1 MTIACDD
8 APRTTCM
15 QLEPLNILIVDDT
28 PENLVVLEALLRRD
42 GVQLLA
48 ARSGAEALELLLVH
62 EVALAVLDVQMP
74 DMDGF
79 ELAELMRGAERTKRV
94 PIIFITAATRDP
106 QRVFQ
111 GYESGAVDFLFKP
124 IEPHILNSKVD
135 VFLELAD
142 QRRRATHALRLNEL
156 FVAIVGHD
164 LRNPLAAMLTAA
176 EQLADQLSDDRQ
188 LRTLRR
194 MLSAGDRMTAMI
206 EQLLDLTRARLGS
219 GLGFIRV
226 RERVDVGDLV
236 KRAVDELRAGHPGR
250 EIALSSAQDC
260 PVSGD
265 PERLVQM
272 FSNLVG
278 NAVTHGIADTAIAVT
293 VLGNLGDI
301 VVEVRNQGV
310 IPADRIATLFE
321 PFRARPREAARSSG
335 LGLGLFISHQIAVA
349 HGGEITV
356 ESAADTGTV
365 VTVRLP
371 RADDAGAM
379 AVSRSRTRTY

>member
-1 MTIACDD
+1 ML
-8 APRTTCM
+8 
-15 QLEPLNILIVDDT
+15 LEPLKILIVDDT
-28 PENLVVLEALLRRD
+28 PENLVVLDALLRRD
-42 GVQLLA
+42 GVQILA

-94 PIIFITAATRDP
+94 PIIFITAGTRDP

-124 IEPHILNSKVD
+124 IEPHILNSKVG

-142 QRRRATHALRLNEL
+142 QRRRATQALRLNEL

-164 LRNPLAAMLTAA
+164 LRNPLAAMLAAA

-194 MLSAGDRMTAMI
+194 MISAGDRMTALI

-219 GLGFIRV
+219 GLGFVRV
-226 RERVDVGDLV
+226 RESVDVGELV
-236 KRAVDELRAGHPGR
+236 ARAVDELRAGHPGR
-250 EIALSSAQDC
+250 QIAVSSAHDC
-260 PVSGD
+260 TASGD
-265 PERLVQM
+265 PERLVQL

-278 NAVTHGIADTAIAVT
+278 NAVTHGTADAAITVAVI
-293 VLGNLGDI
+293 GRLGDI
-301 VVEVRNQGV
+301 VVEVRNDGV
-310 IPADRIATLFE
+310 IPPERIATLFE
-321 PFRARPREAARSSG
+321 PFRARPRDAVRTAG
-335 LGLGLFISHQIAVA
+335 LGLGLYISHQIAAA
-349 HGGEITV
+349 HGGDISV
-356 ESAADTGTV
+356 ESTAAAGTV

-371 RADDAGAM
+371 RAADDEPGALPAT
-379 AVSRSRTRTY
+379 AVSRTRSR

>member
-1 MTIACDD
+1 
-8 APRTTCM
+8 M
-15 QLEPLNILIVDDT
+15 QLEPLKILIVDDT

-42 GVQLLA
+42 GVEFLA

-62 EVALAVLDVQMP
+62 EVALALLDVQMP